1 MFERSFER
9 IGRFSEHNSGK
20 VIIFWIV
27 LLILLAPFSTL
38 LFSETSYDIG
48 SSIVPQNS
56 MSSKA
61 SALQNQYFSNSNPSG
76 GDPSLLIVTTGT
88 SVNNQ
93 TSFGKLISAQNQVTN
108 YLNSNGVKGTFT
120 SVVNVENSTLSGVG
134 LLALKLINGT
144 YPLISEVNSQE
155 TLLNQSINSTLN
167 MVYGIPAYYIKNY
180 TSNGFNSSGAYN
192 NTTEFLHKSS
202 ANPQI
207 SILYLN
213 SFTKYENITLSAKPK
228 PDNTTINY
236 AIINATGNRS
246 SPFVQNL
253 TSMQSSSSPQILA
266 ISQSISSNF
275 TYKEYLS
282 QINATKYDNFVY
294 NFEVPFISSQLG
306 HNTTLMG
313 FLANYLGITPTTL
326 VSDVFSLH
334 DYATPQEIKQLTDMI
349 VSHGVIQYFY
359 GSPLISINNNTIL
372 SFVSLLSNTSSVDK
386 STYLTLYNGDFS
398 NYPAV
403 PQPYVFHQFVG
414 YDNTTVIT
422 ILNTPSNLSK
432 DTVLGIESIYS
443 NLTSGLTSSHYYIAG
458 SSALGNQIAS
468 ETLDGMVRALTIG
481 IVLSVIIVGIFFR
494 SPLAAFLPLLIFSIS
509 AVISL
514 SVNAL
519 IYKYIIHGSIS
530 FITPTLLLIL
540 LLGLSSDYV
549 VYIMSRYKRELLN
562 NNPDAIAV
570 SSKWAG
576 HAVFTSG
583 ITVSL
588 SYVVLW
594 ISNVPIFSD
603 SGITNAVGA
612 FITILVANTLLIAI
626 MSKTKERIFR
636 LNKTTSARRIPGE
649 RGMDSVAKFVIKNR
663 GKIVIIF
670 VVSALLSG
678 YLYMVTPTNMDFF
691 DLVPP
696 SGGIQAIKVVNSSFN
711 GDVFD
716 RGYIIMQFSSPI
728 VQNST
733 YNATE
738 MNMVTSVEKAL
749 LNNSEVT
756 QVYGPTFPYGTYNA
770 YNLSSIPYR
779 YHNEYR
785 SQINSY
791 IGSDSHYVIIDFQL
805 HTLAWLAPPSNFVN
819 NLQKILPSASD
830 VSYHIYIGG
839 LTESLNNSYSYTLQ
853 SFVKMVPVLCIAIF
867 VVLFIQLGS
876 VFTPVRLIIMVLAS
890 VAISLS
896 LSYILLYYIFGMPI
910 IIFLPMFTVITLLAV
925 GLDYDIF
932 MVARVREEVSKGRSD
947 REGIHTSIKENGGV
961 IITLG
966 SLLFAT
972 FGSLAFSG
980 IGIMEEIGVGLAL
993 GVLIDTFISWPFFVP
1008 SIMLYL
1014 EKFNWWPSRFKHDTY
1029 DAVK

>member
-20 VIIFWIV
+20 VIVFWIV

-61 SALQNQYFSNSNPSG
+61 SALQNQYFRNSNPSG

-93 TSFGKLISAQNQVTN
+93 TSLGKLMSAQNQVTN

-134 LLALKLINGT
+134 LLALNLINGT

-180 TSNGFNSSGAYN
+180 TSNGFNRSGAYN
-192 NTTEFLHKSS
+192 NTTEFLNTYS
-202 ANPQI
+202 ANHQI

-213 SFTKYENITLSAKPK
+213 SFTKYENLTLSTTPN
-228 PDNTTINY
+228 PHNTTINY
-236 AIINATGNRS
+236 AIINATGNSS
-246 SPFVQNL
+246 SPFKNL
-253 TSMQSSSSPQILA
+253 SSMQSLGGPQILA

-275 TYKEYLS
+275 TYVEYPT
-282 QINATKYDNFVY
+282 QINATKYDKFVY
-294 NFEVPFISSQLG
+294 NFEVPFISSQLS
-306 HNTTLMG
+306 HNTTLKG
-313 FLANYLGITPTTL
+313 FLANYLGITTATL
-326 VSDVFSLH
+326 VSDAFSLN
-334 DYATPQEIKQLTDMI
+334 DSAAPYEIKQLTHKI

-372 SFVSLLSNTSSVDK
+372 SFVSLVNHTRSASLSA
-386 STYLTLYNGDFS
+386 YLTLYNGDFS

-432 DTVLGIESIYS
+432 GTVLGIESIYS

-468 ETLDGMVRALTIG
+468 ETLDGMVRALSIG

-588 SYVVLW
+588 SYIVLW

-626 MSKTKERIFR
+626 MSRTKERIFR
-636 LNKTTSARRIPGE
+636 LNKATSARRMPGE

-728 VQNST
+728 MQNST

-819 NLQKILPSASD
+819 NLQKILPPVSGAS
-830 VSYHIYIGG
+830 YNIYIGG

-876 VFTPVRLIIMVLAS
+876 IFTPVRLIIMVLAS

-896 LSYILLYYIFGMPI
+896 LSYILLYYVFGMPI

-1029 DAVK
+1029 DAAK